1 VELDPRYCDV
11 IVQRWQEWA
20 GGTAV
25 LENNGR
31 SYEEIAHQY

>member
-1 VELDPRYCDV
+1 V